1 MPATFDLLRVDH
13 EEALDR
19 VDRAS
24 RALQAV
30 RQGRPLET
38 VRPALEDL
46 GSFVDHLLTL
56 HFTFEEEVFF
66 PLLAGFDEMKEP
78 IDELVDGF
86 GAIRDNNRRLAAE
99 LRNEKPDPGV
109 IMETVGQIINNL
121 NTHIRLCDLEVFPF
135 ARRRLNREQFEEVEL
150 RMRERTA
157 PPPTYPLPRLEL

>member
-66 PLLAGFDEMKEP
+66 PLLAGFDEMKDL
-78 IDELVDGF
+78 IGELLEGF
-86 GAIRDNNRRLAAE
+86 GSLRDDNRRMAAE
-99 LRNEKPDPGV
+99 LRNDKPDPGV
-109 IMETVGQIINNL
+109 IVETGSRIINKL
-121 NTHIRLCDLEVFPF
+121 SMHIRLCDLEVFPF

-150 RMRERTA
+150 RLRERTA